1 MELGELAKHIAKL
14 RDTDVTNKFADEIA
28 SLESCL
34 KNTDE
39 KGYEDSVLALETY
52 PFGHLLRQMHR
63 CPDAGEDAHKG
74 RHLAHQT
81 ALPSF
86 VHQEAHR

>member
-1 MELGELAKHIAKL
+1 VELGELAKHIAKL

-39 KGYEDSVLALETY
+39 KGYEVINEELNRLAKRIKEESIIESEERNETE
-52 PFGHLLRQMHR
+52 
-63 CPDAGEDAHKG
+63 C
-74 RHLAHQT
+74 
-81 ALPSF
+81 
-86 VHQEAHR
+86 

>member
-14 RDTDVTNKFADEIA
+14 RDADVTNKFADEIA

-39 KGYEDSVLALETY
+39 KGYEVINEELNRLAKRIKEEIIIESEERNETE
-52 PFGHLLRQMHR
+52 
-63 CPDAGEDAHKG
+63 C
-74 RHLAHQT
+74 
-81 ALPSF
+81 
-86 VHQEAHR
+86 

>member
-14 RDTDVTNKFADEIA
+14 RDADVTNKFADEIA

-39 KGYEDSVLALETY
+39 KGYEVIN
-52 PFGHLLRQMHR
+52 
-63 CPDAGEDAHKG
+63 
-74 RHLAHQT
+74 
-81 ALPSF
+81 
-86 VHQEAHR
+86 